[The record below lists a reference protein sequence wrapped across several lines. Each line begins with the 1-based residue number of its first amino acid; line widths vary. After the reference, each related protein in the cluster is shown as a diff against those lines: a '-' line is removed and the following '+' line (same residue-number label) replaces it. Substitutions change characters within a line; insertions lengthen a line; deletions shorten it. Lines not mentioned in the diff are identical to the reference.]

1 MLINELCKKNRI
13 ILDLTIEEFALSMG
27 VDSNLYR
34 KFEEGIYAF
43 PNEIMRAIINSLYIE
58 KEDLLEA
65 ESDDEILNISM
76 KAIEA
81 CED

>member
-1 MLINELCKKNRI
+1 MLINELCKKNRL

-27 VDSNLYR
+27 LDSNLYR
-34 KFEEGIYAF
+34 KFEEGIYVF
-43 PNEIMRAIINSLYIE
+43 SNEIMRAIINSLYIE
-58 KEDLLEA
+58 KEDLLKA